1 MELLELVEACQ
12 NITERHTQSTLS
24 SSVDIFHL
32 FTPFAD
38 CLCGSAV
45 PEAFEVE
52 ASHVSECLAGAIGSF
67 KRKARLSTGRSQE
80 SDSDRQLFSKAS
92 SIQQAFVDHVE
103 AGRLE
108 RVEDMLEFHSDEF
121 DLNFQDPVHGRTP
134 LMLAALAG
142 SLELVEV
149 LLEARADPHIRER
162 TEMRYT
168 PLEAAQVIMEDEDG
182 DFEEIVQVLAK
193 ASGYDRPPPRRCDP
207 GYDFR

>member
-1 MELLELVEACQ
+1 MSRNASLVP
-12 NITERHTQSTLS
+12 L
-24 SSVDIFHL
+24 
-32 FTPFAD
+32 
-38 CLCGSAV
+38 
-45 PEAFEVE
+45 E
-52 ASHVSECLAGAIGSF
+52 ASS
-67 KRKARLSTGRSQE
+67 ARLDFQLGGVDENGWYSKNGALARRSQE
-80 SDSDRQLFSKAS
+80 SDSERQLFSKAS

-108 RVEDMLEFHSDEF
+108 RVEDMLEFRSDEF

-182 DFEEIVQVLAK
+182 DFEEIVQALAK
-193 ASGYDRPPPRRCDP
+193 ASGYDRPPPRRSDP